1 MALRSIVALVEK
13 AADLVA
19 ALSLLSVAVV
29 TAATVVL
36 RALGANLPDSID
48 LSSFLMGI
56 TVFWAM
62 AVAFRHDD
70 NVRVEFAASIGPP
83 FVRRAIRSFANLV
96 TAAFVV
102 LLAVAG
108 ERQLGLVYRSREV
121 TPELR
126 LELWPFAAVA
136 WVGLALAALAA
147 VGTAWGWFATESQGT
162 GSEQALAPMNDGVS
176 NAE

>member
-1 MALRSIVALVEK
+1 MAQRSILALVERV
-13 AADLVA
+13 ADVVA
-19 ALSLLSVAVV
+19 ALSLLSVALV

-56 TVFWAM
+56 MVFWAM

-70 NVRVEFAASIGPP
+70 NVRVEFAASLGPP
-83 FVRRAIRSFANLV
+83 VLRRAVRAFANLT
-96 TAAFVV
+96 TAGFVV

-108 ERQLGLVYRSREV
+108 ERQLGLVYRSQEV

-126 LELWPFAAVA
+126 LDLWPFAAVA

-147 VGTAWGWFATESQGT
+147 VGVAFGWFAAGPRGAGSQ
-162 GSEQALAPMNDGVS
+162 QALGPANKGAS
-176 NAE
+176 HAE